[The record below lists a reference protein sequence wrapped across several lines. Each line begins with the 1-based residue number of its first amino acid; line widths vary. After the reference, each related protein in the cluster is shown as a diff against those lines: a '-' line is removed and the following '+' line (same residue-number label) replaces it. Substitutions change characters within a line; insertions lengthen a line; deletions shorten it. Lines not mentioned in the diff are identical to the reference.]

1 MRATILWTN
10 RGLMKTWGILSTH
23 GADASTLRRWYP
35 LLRET
40 LSGLVAT
47 GPRSAVLAACHW
59 EGPEL
64 AESPL
69 QCLLA
74 GLRGVPEDVANVVFL
89 EGQALETLAADEVA
103 QMLGWLTPDVAAV
116 VRGAPVT
123 DALKRVDGDRL
134 VGPVDR
140 DGLLTLQTPH
150 VIRRDALDDALLVLP
165 DGGPQD
171 PAALLIAAG
180 HHVRMFHP
188 APAVVRTPQADV
200 HLSR

>member
-1 MRATILWTN
+1 MNA
-10 RGLMKTWGILSTH
+10 WGVLSTH

-40 LSGLVAT
+40 LGGLVAT
-47 GPRSAVLAACHW
+47 GPRSAVLAACRW

-74 GLRGVPEDVANVVFL
+74 GLRGVPDQVANVVFL
-89 EGQALETLAADEVA
+89 EGLALETLATDEVA
-103 QMLGWLTPDVAAV
+103 QMLGWLTPGVSAV

-123 DALKRVDGDRL
+123 DALKRVEGDRV
-134 VGPVDR
+134 VGPVER

-150 VIRRDALDDALLVLP
+150 VIRRDALDEALLVLP

-171 PAALLIAAG
+171 PAALLIATG

-188 APAVVRTPQADV
+188 APAGVRAPQADV
-200 HLSR
+200 PHLAR